1 MNPPGRTKQSFF
13 LVLPVFGHLKGSAS
27 EGPWPEGAGMEA
39 RALSLLLITMF
50 SYLYSR
56 AAIQFKF
63 RKWAA
68 GLLLVFYFL
77 ADVLKED
84 IHDLCS
90 LDFINLF
97 ILNSKFHCCLVALK
111 KL

>member
-1 MNPPGRTKQSFF
+1 
-13 LVLPVFGHLKGSAS
+13 
-27 EGPWPEGAGMEA
+27 MEA

-90 LDFINLF
+90 LDFIYF